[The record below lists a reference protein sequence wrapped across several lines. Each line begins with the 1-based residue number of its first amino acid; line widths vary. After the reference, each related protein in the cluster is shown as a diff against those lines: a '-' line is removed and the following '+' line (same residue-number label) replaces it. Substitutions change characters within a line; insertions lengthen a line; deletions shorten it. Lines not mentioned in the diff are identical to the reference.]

1 MDIEKVKQEYFST
14 LSELQNDMLLLH
26 SRIKKAKN
34 QLLIAKTKEDIEQ
47 FRKENDLGEG
57 LKHISLFDQ
66 KDEIIL

>member
-14 LSELQNDMLLLH
+14 LSELQNDMLLLQ

-57 LKHISLFDQ
+57 LKHISLFD
-66 KDEIIL
+66 